1 MGMPVITPGDRTGEQ
16 VITDLIESIA
26 MQERALSHILNAE
39 SEKMQTVIN
48 MEEVSAQQ
56 LLQLNRSVE
65 HMINTATRL
74 ETILQTKLEL
84 VDMLN
89 SACFNEEGVDSD
101 GNDIR

>member
-39 SEKMQTVIN
+39 SEKMQTVIG
-48 MEEVSAQQ
+48 MPGVTAQQ

-65 HMINTATRL
+65 QMVNTATRL
-74 ETILQTKLEL
+74 ETILQAKVEL
-84 VDMLN
+84 VDMMDIT
-89 SACFNEEGVDSD
+89 CFEGE
-101 GNDIR
+101 GGG

>member
-39 SEKMQTVIN
+39 SEKMQSVIN
-48 MEEVSAQQ
+48 MEEVTAQQ

-89 SACFNEEGVDSD
+89 SACFNEEGVDSN

>member
-1 MGMPVITPGDRTGEQ
+1 MGMPVITPGDRTGEE

-48 MEEVSAQQ
+48 MDNVTAQQ

-65 HMINTATRL
+65 QMVNTATRL
-74 ETILQTKLEL
+74 ESILQMKLEL
-84 VDMLN
+84 VDTMD
-89 SACFNEEGVDSD
+89 ATCFEEEEVIGN

>member
-16 VITDLIESIA
+16 AITDLIESIA

-48 MEEVSAQQ
+48 MEGVTAQQ

-65 HMINTATRL
+65 QMVNTATRL

-84 VDMLN
+84 VDMID
-89 SACFNEEGVDSD
+89 ATCFDEVGVD
-101 GNDIR
+101 GNGNNIR

>member
-1 MGMPVITPGDRTGEQ
+1 MGMPVNTPGDRTGEQ
-16 VITDLIESIA
+16 AITDLIESIA

-48 MEEVSAQQ
+48 MEGVTAQQ

-65 HMINTATRL
+65 RMVNTATRL

-84 VDMLN
+84 VDMIDTT
-89 SACFNEEGVDSD
+89 CFDEVVVN
-101 GNDIR
+101 GNGNNIR

>member
-16 VITDLIESIA
+16 AITDLIESIA

-48 MEEVSAQQ
+48 MEGVTAQQ
-56 LLQLNRSVE
+56 LLQPNRSVE
-65 HMINTATRL
+65 QMVNTATRL

-84 VDMLN
+84 VDMID
-89 SACFNEEGVDSD
+89 ATCFDEVGVD
-101 GNDIR
+101 GNGNNIR

>member
-1 MGMPVITPGDRTGEQ
+1 MGMPVITPGDRTGEE

-48 MEEVSAQQ
+48 MDGVTTQQ

-65 HMINTATRL
+65 QMVNTATRL

-84 VDMLN
+84 VDMID
-89 SACFNEEGVDSD
+89 ATCFDEVGVN
-101 GNDIR
+101 GNGNNIR

>member
-16 VITDLIESIA
+16 AITDLIESIA

-48 MEEVSAQQ
+48 MEGVTAQQ

-65 HMINTATRL
+65 QMVNTATRL

-84 VDMLN
+84 VDMID
-89 SACFNEEGVDSD
+89 ATCFDEGGVD
-101 GNDIR
+101 GNGNNIR